1 MKQTATA
8 PRNFAEKIQVAEAW
22 LQNRAPGFTEV
33 TKTSDYA
40 LWFFNHSILGSGML
54 ELIDNA
60 EISQGGAVVALSAQL
75 MVSPPK
81 TLEESLG
88 VLRLNEWLCGCT
100 LVLKDIVGVDDLA
113 VEGKFPLEE
122 LSCARL
128 DQLLRVLTDSKH
140 TLES

>member
-22 LQNRAPGFTEV
+22 LQDRAPGFTEV

-60 EISQGGAVVALSAQL
+60 ELSQGGAVVVLSAQL
-75 MVSPPK
+75 MVSPPQ
-81 TLEESLG
+81 TLEEALA
-88 VLRLNEWLCGCT
+88 VLRLNDWPCGCT
-100 LVLKDIVGVDDLA
+100 IVLKDLVGIDDLMI
-113 VEGKFPLEE
+113 EGKFPLEE
-122 LSCARL
+122 LSCARI
-128 DQLLRVLTDSKH
+128 DKLLRVLTDGKH
-140 TLES
+140 YLES

>member
-1 MKQTATA
+1 M
-8 PRNFAEKIQVAEAW
+8 AEAW
-22 LQNRAPGFTEV
+22 LQDRAPGFTEV
-33 TKTSDYA
+33 TKASGYA
-40 LWFFNHSILGSGML
+40 LWTFDHPVMGNGML

-128 DQLLRVLTDSKH
+128 DKLLRVLTDSKH

>member
-8 PRNFAEKIQVAEAW
+8 PRDFAEEIQVAEAW
-22 LQNRAPGFTEV
+22 LQDRAPGFAEV
-33 TKTSDYA
+33 TKVPGYA
-40 LWFFNHSILGSGML
+40 LWAFDHPVVGNGLL

-75 MVSPPK
+75 MVAPPK

-88 VLRLNEWLCGCT
+88 VLRLNEWLCGCAIVFKEISSDGD
-100 LVLKDIVGVDDLA
+100 LVL
-113 VEGKFPLEE
+113 EGKFPLEE

-128 DQLLRVLTDSKH
+128 DKLLRVLTDGKH
-140 TLES
+140 YLES